1 MMGALALWNVALFGR
16 TWHWNVAQVGIAV
29 GVILFT
35 AGPVGTLVG
44 VYLTNRDLALGRRDA
59 TLRALFVGLL
69 IGVPAYC
76 VFPLMP
82 RVEWGLAALF
92 CALLG
97 QAMATAAGPA
107 TLVMLAPGQIRA
119 QSTAIYYLVISI
131 VAQLIGPPL
140 VGLITDVLGS
150 PDALRYAVA
159 IEAALIGIPS
169 LALVRLGFA
178 AYRAA
183 VAELDGRFDVESW
196 PDGTP
201 AIQGAPR

>member
-1 MMGALALWNVALFGR
+1 
-16 TWHWNVAQVGIAV
+16 
-29 GVILFT
+29 
-35 AGPVGTLVG
+35 
-44 VYLTNRDLALGRRDA
+44 
-59 TLRALFVGLL
+59 
-69 IGVPAYC
+69 
-76 VFPLMP
+76 MP